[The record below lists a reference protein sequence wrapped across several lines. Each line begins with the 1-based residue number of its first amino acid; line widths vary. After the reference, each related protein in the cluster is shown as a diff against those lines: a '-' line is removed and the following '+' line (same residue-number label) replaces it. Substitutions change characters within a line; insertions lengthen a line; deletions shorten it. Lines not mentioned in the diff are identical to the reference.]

1 MIQVV
6 RLEYHDED
14 DAVPRTAFADVSYML
29 KKNIYFIKLKFL

>member
-14 DAVPRTAFADVSYML
+14 DAVPHTAFADVSNSIQCSIDIML
-29 KKNIYFIKLKFL
+29 TLC